1 MKAVVADR
9 GQVTIPKVLRQ
20 RLGIRPRTVLDFREE
35 NGMLVARKAAENDAV
50 AEVMGCLKIN
60 RTTDDILVDL
70 RGEP

>member
-9 GQVTIPKVLRQ
+9 GQVTIPKALRQ

-35 NGMLVARKAAENDAV
+35 NGALVARKAVESDAV
-50 AEVMGCLKIN
+50 AEVMGCLSLN
-60 RTTDDILVDL
+60 RTTDEILADL

>member
-9 GQVTIPKVLRQ
+9 GQVTIPKALRQ

-35 NGMLVARKAAENDAV
+35 NGVLVARKASENDAV
-50 AEVMGCLKIN
+50 TEVMGCLKSN

>member
-35 NGMLVARKAAENDAV
+35 NGMLVARKAEENDAV

>member
-1 MKAVVADR
+1 M
-9 GQVTIPKVLRQ
+9 
-20 RLGIRPRTVLDFREE
+20 LDFREE

>member
-50 AEVMGCLKIN
+50 TEVMGCLKIN